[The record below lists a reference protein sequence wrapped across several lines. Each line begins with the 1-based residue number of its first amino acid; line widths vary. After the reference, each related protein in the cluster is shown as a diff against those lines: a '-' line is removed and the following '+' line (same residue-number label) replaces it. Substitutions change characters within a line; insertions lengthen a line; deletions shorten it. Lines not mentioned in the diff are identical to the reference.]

1 MDKMEDSLT
10 LERKKKVD
18 MENIVRERLG
28 KLEAGLT
35 QDRREKVDDT
45 VKDRLSKLE
54 EKMKESKDK
63 VERMRQDKEKVRR
76 EESKKVM
83 RDRLQ
88 LANKSIKYM
97 DIDFERKTGNRR
109 ELVQKT
115 VEYMK
120 EDENF
125 ADRKRFDTLI
135 RRTRIV
141 LLGKETKFKS
151 YKSKAI
157 YTVPVL
163 LECRTETDKLEVE
176 EILRVAG
183 WHASCHWPMECMEVV
198 KEAREEIRKMGYTER
213 THYIKLRPEVREGRT
228 KIKGEV
234 KEKEGG
240 RFRTVAFWEAPPAD
254 RTLWDSETMKPRVPG
269 SRDW

>member
-1 MDKMEDSLT
+1 MEDSLT

-115 VEYMK
+115 VE
-120 EDENF
+120 
-125 ADRKRFDTLI
+125 
-135 RRTRIV
+135 
-141 LLGKETKFKS
+141 
-151 YKSKAI
+151 
-157 YTVPVL
+157 
-163 LECRTETDKLEVE
+163 
-176 EILRVAG
+176 
-183 WHASCHWPMECMEVV
+183 
-198 KEAREEIRKMGYTER
+198 
-213 THYIKLRPEVREGRT
+213 
-228 KIKGEV
+228 
-234 KEKEGG
+234 
-240 RFRTVAFWEAPPAD
+240 
-254 RTLWDSETMKPRVPG
+254 
-269 SRDW
+269 

>member
-45 VKDRLSKLE
+45 MKDRLSNLE

-109 ELVQKT
+109 E
-115 VEYMK
+115 
-120 EDENF
+120 
-125 ADRKRFDTLI
+125 
-135 RRTRIV
+135 
-141 LLGKETKFKS
+141 
-151 YKSKAI
+151 
-157 YTVPVL
+157 
-163 LECRTETDKLEVE
+163 
-176 EILRVAG
+176 
-183 WHASCHWPMECMEVV
+183 
-198 KEAREEIRKMGYTER
+198 
-213 THYIKLRPEVREGRT
+213 
-228 KIKGEV
+228 
-234 KEKEGG
+234 
-240 RFRTVAFWEAPPAD
+240 
-254 RTLWDSETMKPRVPG
+254 
-269 SRDW
+269 